1 MEEEVL
7 QRMVER
13 ELEQVLEE
21 EKVLEEVEE
30 VLEEVEK
37 EDGEEEEVE
46 QEEEG
51 VEERE
56 AMCLCCSQ
64 ASVKCKL
71 AKLNKL
77 GQFSQC

>member
-1 MEEEVL
+1 MEEVVL

-21 EKVLEEVEE
+21 VEE
-30 VLEEVEK
+30 VLKEVEEK
-37 EDGEEEEVE
+37 EEGEEEEVE

-51 VEERE
+51 VEEWE

-71 AKLNKL
+71 VKLNKL